1 MEKIRKEARKK
12 VIGDSLDVQSK
23 APQTKH
29 LPREFSRPS
38 AARELIRCAAP
49 TAAAVAHSI
58 SEEIEYSADNR
69 NHPY

>member
-29 LPREFSRPS
+29 LPRESRPS

-49 TAAAVAHSI
+49 TAAAVAHAI
-58 SEEIEYSADNR
+58 SEGIEYSADNR
-69 NHPY
+69 NHPH